1 MRWCSHGVASR
12 SQIELA
18 GVVRGGE
25 GGREPVGGGGAG
37 RSGASSATRRDGLAV
52 PMHTGGGE
60 DRCWP
65 FAGAPVHHSCRTRR
79 RGSGGAADWSTGTRT
94 PPLRPWGR
102 VVPVERE
109 VFPSPPPHPT
119 NPPRPWWRPG
129 ATRRRPS
136 AERRRRLRGGGAWR
150 RPGAPA
156 RVTPRAAVGGR
167 ARGAGARRPSAPEST
182 APCHTHWPGPGWV
195 VGGVWGM
202 GGWGVRPCW
211 AAGPARDLAKMVL
224 GRAPRWH
231 LPWPVVR
238 LLPPAPTHSREWGG
252 GSVVSETSR
261 DRHAPFLF
269 RDGRARWPK
278 LVLAGSDRSRD
289 RKAVPTSPMLHCRL
303 AGKASASQQY
313 TRIHFTVFEWRR
325 KSFQ

>member
-37 RSGASSATRRDGLAV
+37 GSGASSATRRDGLAV

-119 NPPRPWWRPG
+119 NPRG
-129 ATRRRPS
+129 
-136 AERRRRLRGGGAWR
+136 RGGGRVPPVGAR
-150 RPGAPA
+150 PPSVVAVCAVEGRGGALGRPRASHLAPPSAAAPGALGPA
-156 RVTPRAAVGGR
+156 GPL
-167 ARGAGARRPSAPEST
+167 RPSPRLPAT
-182 APCHTHWPGPGWV
+182 RTGPGR
-195 VGGVWGM
+195 GGWWAVF
-202 GGWGVRPCW
+202 GGWG
-211 AAGPARDLAKMVL
+211 
-224 GRAPRWH
+224 
-231 LPWPVVR
+231 
-238 LLPPAPTHSREWGG
+238 GG
-252 GSVVSETSR
+252 G
-261 DRHAPFLF
+261 
-269 RDGRARWPK
+269 
-278 LVLAGSDRSRD
+278 
-289 RKAVPTSPMLHCRL
+289 
-303 AGKASASQQY
+303 
-313 TRIHFTVFEWRR
+313 
-325 KSFQ
+325 